1 MANDLSL
8 VAHRIPV
15 TDPDDPDGFTSMFRL
30 QVDPESV
37 RAEYFRIIDATDR
50 HKLVE
55 AVCVDDTFTVAPF
68 GFDDAAFHDGEPE
81 IVERVSQNDAAVAA
95 ARRHLEQVVDQHALA
110 AGHLNRVNRVL
121 AGVPF
126 SLYGGSCDDDPFIG
140 YQGVRA
146 LSLLPALQ
154 PWHS

>member
-37 RAEYFRIIDATDR
+37 RAEYFRIIDAT
-50 HKLVE
+50 
-55 AVCVDDTFTVAPF
+55 FTVATF

-81 IVERVSQNDAAVAA
+81 IVERVSQSDAAVAA